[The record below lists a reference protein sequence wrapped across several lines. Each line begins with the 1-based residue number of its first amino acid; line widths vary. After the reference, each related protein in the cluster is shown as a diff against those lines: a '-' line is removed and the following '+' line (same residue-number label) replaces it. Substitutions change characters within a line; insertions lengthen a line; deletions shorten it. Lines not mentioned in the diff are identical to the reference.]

1 MKLTRS
7 TDGFMRVSRIA
18 LGLAAAAVLAFTH
31 VVGTSATNSPP
42 VNVPGIDKPVIV
54 VTGDVDNGENWTSAN
69 YYVLRGAVFVREGS
83 TLNIAAGTRILGE
96 SGSVGTLIVERGGR
110 LNAIGTVDAP
120 IVFTSDQPIG
130 QRGRGDWG
138 GLIINGRARLNFGSG
153 EAAGEGD
160 TGVYGGTDDN
170 DNSGV
175 LRYVRVEFAGI
186 EFSPDNEL
194 NGIAFQAVGRS
205 TQVDHVQSHL
215 SRDDSME
222 WFGGTVD
229 GKYMVLSGAADD
241 SVDWTFGW
249 TGRLQFVAVLQRGD
263 DADNGIEADNNEFN
277 NEVLPRSHP
286 QIYNITMCGDPS
298 GIASEVQRASNLRRG
313 TAFTIRNFLITGFRT
328 GFQISDNATLAQVNN
343 GTSQMGAGVSWN
355 NLTNMHSSVTP
366 FIASGRFPS
375 IQVGPAAGLS
385 AATCNA
391 SIVNPNLQPPLA
403 SLAGGQVAPIQ
414 PPNDGFFEAVTF
426 IGAVPP
432 APATNWMAG
441 WTSFPQN

>member
-1 MKLTRS
+1 MTMTRS
-7 TDGFMRVSRIA
+7 TRSIMQFRRIA
-18 LGLAAAAVLAFTH
+18 IAGALAAGLSVLP
-31 VVGTSATNSPP
+31 VATVETIQAPP
-42 VNVPGIDKPVIV
+42 VTVPGIDKPVIV
-54 VTGDVDNGENWTSAN
+54 VTGDVDANETWTSAN
-69 YYVLRGAVFVREGS
+69 YYVLRGAVFVRSGR
-83 TLNIAAGTRILGE
+83 TLNIGPGTRVIGE

-110 LNAIGTVDAP
+110 LNAVGTAAAP
-120 IVFTSDQPIG
+120 IVFTSDQPVG

-138 GLIINGRARLNFGSG
+138 GIILNGRARINFGSG

-175 LRYVRVEFAGI
+175 IRYVRVEFAGI

-194 NGIAFQAVGRS
+194 NGIAFQAIGRG

-215 SRDDSME
+215 SRDDAME

-229 GKYMVLSGAADD
+229 GKYLVMSGAADD

-249 TGRLQFVAVLQRGD
+249 TGRLQYVAVLQRGD

-277 NEVLPRSHP
+277 NEVLPRSNP
-286 QIYNITMCGDPS
+286 QIYNITLCGDPT

-328 GFQISDNATLAQVNN
+328 GFQISDASTTTQVTN
-343 GTSQMGAGVSWN
+343 GTSQMGAGVAWN
-355 NLTNMHSSVTP
+355 NLTNLHSSVTA
-366 FIASGRFPS
+366 FTSTGRFPS
-375 IQVGPAAGLS
+375 VVMGQDGGVSTTACANQ
-385 AATCNA
+385 A
-391 SIVNPNLQPPLA
+391 NPNFQPTSIA
-403 SLAGGQVAPIQ
+403 TLAGGQMAPIQ
-414 PPNDGFFEAVTF
+414 PPNDGFFDAVTF

-432 APATNWMAG
+432 PPAANWMAG

>member
-1 MKLTRS
+1 MH
-7 TDGFMRVSRIA
+7 FSRFV
-18 LGLAAAAVLAFTH
+18 LGLAAALVLAL
-31 VVGTSATNSPP
+31 VPSARTSADQAPP

-54 VTGDVDNGENWTSAN
+54 VTGDVAATETWTSAN
-69 YYVLRGAVFVREGS
+69 YYVLRGAVFVRSGS
-83 TLNIAAGTRILGE
+83 TLNIQAGTRVIGE

-110 LNAIGTVDAP
+110 INAIGTAAAP

-138 GLIINGRARLNFGSG
+138 GLIINGHAPLNFGTG

-160 TGVYGGTDDN
+160 TGVYGGTDPN

-194 NGIAFQAVGRS
+194 NGIAFQAVGRG
-205 TQVDHVQSHL
+205 TQVDHVQAHL
-215 SRDDSME
+215 SRDDAME
-222 WFGGTVD
+222 FFGGTVD

-241 SVDWTFGW
+241 SLDWTFGW
-249 TGRLQFVAVLQRGD
+249 TGRMQFVAVLQRGD

-286 QIYNITMCGDPS
+286 QIYNITLCGDPT

-343 GTSQMGAGVSWN
+343 GTSQMGSGVSYG
-355 NLTNMHSSVTP
+355 NLTNMHSSVTT
-366 FIASGRFPS
+366 FINNGRFPNVV
-375 IQVGPAAGLS
+375 VGQDGGVPTAACANQAS
-385 AATCNA
+385 PNFQPTSVAT
-391 SIVNPNLQPPLA
+391 
-403 SLAGGQVAPIQ
+403 LAGGQLAPIQ

-432 APATNWMAG
+432 QPAANWMSG